1 MLREVDTVAFHAGH
15 GADTPRDNRTDQQN
29 REYALHR
36 FLLSHVLF
44 LSRMSASSWPRCW
57 HVSDRKRSH
66 GNLDSSTWRRCP
78 TVNVFPLLPLRLR
91 QSCILGAYMSPRP

>member
-66 GNLDSSTWRRCP
+66 GNLDSSTWRRSQ
-78 TVNVFPLLPLRLR
+78 PLTSSHCSRYACDR
-91 QSCILGAYMSPRP
+91 VAFLGYT